1 MEQDAPDREI
11 TTSRIVSATPREVL
25 AAFSDPERLARW
37 WGPMG
42 FTNSFEEFDFRPG
55 GKWRFAMHAP
65 KGGSFR
71 NESEFVEV
79 GPERIVLE
87 HRSTPAF
94 RLEIALEEI
103 AEGTRVRWR
112 QLFESAVERERIAA
126 HAAEANEQNL
136 NRLEAELARVRVLP
150 PARLGDRMEPA

>member
-1 MEQDAPDREI
+1 MEQDAPDRELS
-11 TTSRIVSATPREVL
+11 TSRIVSATPREVL

-55 GKWRFAMHAP
+55 GKWHFVMHAP

-79 GPERIVLE
+79 GESGVVLE
-87 HRSTPAF
+87 HRSHPTF
-94 RLEIALEEI
+94 RLEIPFEAVDG
-103 AEGTRVRWR
+103 GTRVGWR
-112 QLFESAVERERIAA
+112 QLFESAFERDRVAA
-126 HAAEANEQNL
+126 YAVDANEQNL

-150 PARLGDRMEPA
+150 VARLGDTMEPA